1 MKPMCSWSV
10 RAPRI
15 RTTNEDGL
23 DLYTALVM
31 LHRWPALLRIALAVP
46 AVLAIGCNAN
56 LYDPKLATRPY
67 PEALQQETV
76 VQVQVV
82 PMQTQIRFINATST
96 SYDNI
101 DIWINRRFVMHVER
115 FDAGQQMEVE
125 IENFRDQWGQCPQP
139 GGFWRTRPPTPIVIT
154 QIQRDET
161 RPLIG
166 LVTLLPPDVKVNSR
180 DPR

>member
-1 MKPMCSWSV
+1 VGLPTLRPPMRKS
-10 RAPRI
+10 P
-15 RTTNEDGL
+15 NGL
-23 DLYTALVM
+23 LQIAFAGAALV
-31 LHRWPALLRIALAVP
+31 AV
-46 AVLAIGCNAN
+46 GCNAN

-67 PEALQQETV
+67 PESLQQEKV

-82 PMQTQIRFINATST
+82 PMETQIRFINATST

-101 DIWINRRFVMHVER
+101 DVWINRRFVTHMEHLR
-115 FDAGQQMEVE
+115 AGEQIEVK

-161 RPLIG
+161 QPLVG
-166 LVTLLPPDVKVNSR
+166 LVTVLPPDVKVNSR